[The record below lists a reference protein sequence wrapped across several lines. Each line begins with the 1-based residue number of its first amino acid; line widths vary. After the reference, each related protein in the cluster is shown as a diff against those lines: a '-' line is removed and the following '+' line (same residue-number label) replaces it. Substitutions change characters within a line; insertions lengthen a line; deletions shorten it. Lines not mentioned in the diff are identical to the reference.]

1 MNLRKL
7 SLGNWILI
15 SMFLGILT
23 GLFLNI
29 YVNDPFIKDFILM
42 DNLFYLGGDI
52 FIRLMKMLVVPLV
65 FCSIII
71 SLTSISDIRK
81 IFMTGGRS
89 ILLYLA
95 TSLIGIFIAFAI
107 SLVFK
112 PGLGIS
118 MSTITQSSNATL
130 NQTMT
135 DLVLNIIPEIL

>member
-1 MNLRKL
+1 MYSDNKAIR
-7 SLGNWILI
+7 I
-15 SMFLGILT
+15 SVYNSQSDIV
-23 GLFLNI
+23 GLFLNL
-29 YVNDPFIKDFILM
+29 YVNDHFKEFILM
-42 DNLFYLGGDI
+42 DNIFYLGGNI

-65 FCSIII
+65 SCSIVVGM
-71 SLTSISDIRK
+71 SSISDIHK
-81 IFMTGGRS
+81 IFMIGGRT